1 MGSKRKKHVI
11 NNQDLMSLKAKVVKR
26 KLSRKD
32 VIKIKESSNSIIKR
46 EFFRTTIITNEYFSR
61 HSKNTIIK
69 DITKVENLNVLN
81 VDPVGF
87 MKEMEWY
94 ILELLFYKKQ
104 LNEYSSLKLEFED
117 SFFRKGRDFGES
129 ILVQIKEKFGFSLWG
144 IENELLIQKNQNNHT
159 KKELQK
165 YCDNKFQNKSSYL
178 NFNSYL
184 LSLVVNKIVDE
195 SDPVLYSKTSKKQ
208 IENVHHTLKPILSFF
223 ASFENFPTDNEE
235 MVGMLLSTSTLLS
248 VIDRFNILVKLLL
261 NFPENI
267 KNRIRKNFIDL
278 LSQFDD
284 YRIKH
289 FLFEGS
295 EFIENMKDSDIQFV
309 ESEIKLYCGD
319 YKQNQESI
327 NRVLKE
333 FYISKSS
340 LDMLTYYTSLQISE
354 GDYDE
359 GILNSAYIFD
369 LVDIIDCYR
378 SVKSFSQTS
387 FEKYVSKL
395 FYYTRKYSNFDLLN
409 QFSMYLNQ
417 FLSGSQNDIRIE
429 LYDRYI
435 SLSYLKYVDN
445 ISETEEFL
453 SKTSALSNIDFDSI
467 INQKFDNLKF
477 AAEFEVVLSLLRHS
491 EISITDFEILIEVIE
506 RHKLPIWY
514 LEEVKYFLYKY
525 YLKNRDLENI
535 ILEFSDTY
543 FRTKNA
549 IFMYP
554 LDEMRNIFDEENR
567 NLDLSKIEVSI
578 FAKLCGSERL
588 KYVFEDYLENNLI
601 DYPSSIKITTGNK
614 DRVRFVLE
622 YICTRDFLSDMALLF
637 EAEEQVVNERLSILS
652 KLNEENEE
660 DFDNKYTKEISELS
674 QEVLLKKL
682 VRSVNQSKLTV
693 DSEKIY
699 VKNKKDFDKFF
710 DDFFDSAD
718 SSEVEYIPI
727 SDQSINLN
735 NGDQFFFINVKEYTP
750 KMRALEG
757 LFERIVN
764 KFLFDDDGLDSYLST
779 RIRHGTLQGQIRKPF
794 NNNYL
799 ITEKISDSSEVYAQ
813 NEYIRDIVGAE
824 YEKISDILN
833 EFSKS
838 IDNEISY
845 IKQELLQ
852 IKYKSRGIDSGI
864 FNLSDSFYDLEQEVY
879 NKVKVLS
886 NQKQIYDK
894 IVEYIWKKIDDKVSK
909 LQSLIK
915 NDITNN
921 FIDKLTRLEASLLAN
936 NVEAPIIRNN
946 IATCK
951 TEIQNALE
959 EVAGWFERSQ
969 ISEDTIVRSE
979 DLISVS
985 ENIISKINSDFEKV
999 TFNLDLSE
1007 DYSISSKE
1015 LPFYIDIL
1023 LILFNNS
1030 MKHSGI
1036 RSDALT
1042 INASITDENEGSVI
1056 KFRNNYLSNTE
1067 ASIRK
1072 SVEKLEKELQVI
1084 DSSLDIP
1091 MLTKE
1096 GGSGYSKLYKIIKF
1110 NLQKKPT
1117 FNFKLTS
1124 EEFEVG
1130 IRMGEY
1136 SENTNNRG

>member
-1 MGSKRKKHVI
+1 MSSQMKKHVT
-11 NNQDLMSLKAKVVKR
+11 NKQNLTSLKAKAIQK

-32 VIKIKESSNSIIKR
+32 ILKIKESSNSELKR
-46 EFFRTTIITNEYFSR
+46 DFFRTTIIANEYFLR
-61 HSKNTIIK
+61 YSKNTIIK
-69 DITKVENLNVLN
+69 DITRVEDLSVLN
-81 VDPVGF
+81 VNSVGF

-94 ILELLFYKKQ
+94 ILELLFYKNQ

-117 SFFRKGRDFGES
+117 SFFKKGRDFGEA
-129 ILVQIKEKFGFSLWG
+129 ILTQIKEKFGFSLWG
-144 IENELLIQKNQNNHT
+144 IENELLIQKNKNNSS
-159 KKELQK
+159 KKELQQYYENQIK
-165 YCDNKFQNKSSYL
+165 NKSSYL

-195 SDPVLYSKTSKKQ
+195 TDPVLYRKTSKKQ
-208 IENVHHTLKPILSFF
+208 IENVHPTFKPILSFF
-223 ASFENFPTDNEE
+223 VSFENFPTENEE
-235 MVGMLLSTSTLLS
+235 MVGMLLSTSALLS
-248 VIDRFNILVKLLL
+248 IIDRFNILIKLLL
-261 NFPENI
+261 NFPEDI
-267 KNRIRKNFIDL
+267 KKRIRKNFMDIL
-278 LSQFDD
+278 CQFDD

-295 EFIENMKDSDIQFV
+295 EFIENMKDFDIQFM

-319 YKQNQESI
+319 YKQNLDQISRI
-327 NRVLKE
+327 IKE

-340 LDMLTYYTSLQISE
+340 MDMLIYYISLQISA

-359 GILNSAYIFD
+359 RGINSAYTSD

-395 FYYTRKYSNFDLLN
+395 FFYTRKYSNFDLLN
-409 QFSMYLNQ
+409 QILLYLKQ
-417 FLSGSQNDIRIE
+417 FLNGKQDDIRIE

-435 SLSYLKYVDN
+435 SLSYLKYVGN
-445 ISETEEFL
+445 KSETEEFL
-453 SKTSALSNIDFDSI
+453 SKTSALSSIDFESI
-467 INQKFDNLKF
+467 IDQKFDNLKS
-477 AAEFEVVLSLLRHS
+477 ATEFEVVLSLLRHS
-491 EISITDFEILIEVIE
+491 KINISDFKLLVEVIE
-506 RHKLPIWY
+506 RQKLPNWY
-514 LEEVKYFLYKY
+514 QEEVRYFLYKY
-525 YLKNRDLENI
+525 YLEKRDLGNI
-535 ILEFSDTY
+535 VLEFVDTY
-543 FRTKNA
+543 FRTENA
-549 IFMYP
+549 IYMYP
-554 LDEMRNIFDEENR
+554 LDERKNIFNEENR
-567 NLDLSKIEVSI
+567 NLDLSKLEVSI
-578 FAKLCGSERL
+578 FAKLCDSDRL
-588 KYVFEDYLENNLI
+588 KYVFEDYLESNSV
-601 DYPSSIKITTGNK
+601 DYPSNIKITNSNK

-622 YICTRDFLSDMALLF
+622 HICTRDFLSDMALLF
-637 EAEEQVVNERLSILS
+637 ESEEQVVSERLSILS

-674 QEVLLKKL
+674 QEILLKKL
-682 VRSVNQSKLTV
+682 VQSVNQSKLTV

-699 VKNKKDFDKFF
+699 DKNKNDFKKFF
-710 DDFFDSAD
+710 NDFFESAD
-718 SSEVEYIPI
+718 SREIEYIPNEP
-727 SDQSINLN
+727 INLSDGN
-735 NGDQFFFINVKEYTP
+735 QFFLVNLKEYTP

-794 NNNYL
+794 NNYFL

-813 NEYIRDIVGAE
+813 NEYIRDIVGDE
-824 YEKISDILN
+824 YGKISDILDK
-833 EFSKS
+833 FSKS
-838 IDNEISY
+838 IDDEISS
-845 IKQELLQ
+845 IKQNLLQ

-864 FNLSDSFYDLEQEVY
+864 FNLSESFSDLEKEVY
-879 NKVKVLS
+879 DKVKVLS
-886 NQKQIYDK
+886 DQKQIYDK

-909 LQSLIK
+909 LQDLIK

-921 FIDKLTRLEASLLAN
+921 FIDKLTKLESSLVTN
-936 NVEAPIIRNN
+936 DVEAPIIKNN
-946 IATCK
+946 IASCK
-951 TEIQNALE
+951 TEIQIALE

-969 ISEDTIVRSE
+969 ISEDIIVRSE

-999 TFNLDLSE
+999 TFNLNLSE

-1036 RSDALT
+1036 KSEDLI
-1042 INASITDENEGSVI
+1042 INASITDEDDCSVI
-1056 KFRNNYLSNTE
+1056 KFRNNYLSNKE
-1067 ASIRK
+1067 ATIKK
-1072 SVEKLEKELQVI
+1072 SVEKLEKDLQVI

-1110 NLQKKPT
+1110 NLQKKLT
-1117 FNFKLTS
+1117 FKFEVTS
-1124 EEFEVG
+1124 EEFEVS
-1130 IRMGEY
+1130 INMGEN
-1136 SENTNNRG
+1136 SEDTNNRG

>member
-1 MGSKRKKHVI
+1 MSSKRKKHVI
-11 NNQDLMSLKAKVVKR
+11 NNQDLMSLKVKVIKR

-46 EFFRTTIITNEYFSR
+46 EFFRTPIITNEYFSQ

-69 DITKVENLNVLN
+69 DVTKVENLNVLN

-129 ILVQIKEKFGFSLWG
+129 ILMQIKEKFGFSLWG

-165 YCDNKFQNKSSYL
+165 YCDNQFQIKSSYL

-223 ASFENFPTDNEE
+223 VSFEDFPTDDEE
-235 MVGMLLSTSTLLS
+235 IVSMLLSTSVLLS
-248 VIDRFNILVKLLL
+248 IIDRFNILVKLLL

-267 KNRIRKNFIDL
+267 KKRIRKNFIDI

-295 EFIENMKDSDIQFV
+295 EFIDNMKDSDIQFV

-327 NRVLKE
+327 NRISKE
-333 FYISKSS
+333 FYISKAS

-359 GILNSAYIFD
+359 EILNSAYIFD

-435 SLSYLKYVDN
+435 SLSYLKYVGN
-445 ISETEEFL
+445 ISETAEFL
-453 SKTSALSNIDFDSI
+453 SKTNALSNIDFDSI

-477 AAEFEVVLSLLRHS
+477 AAEFEVVLSLLRHL

-506 RHKLPIWY
+506 RHKLPNWY

-525 YLKNRDLENI
+525 YLEKRDLENI
-535 ILEFSDTY
+535 ILEFPETY

-588 KYVFEDYLENNLI
+588 KYVFEDYLESNSI

-637 EAEEQVVNERLSILS
+637 ESEEQVVSERLSILS

-674 QEVLLKKL
+674 QEILLKKL
-682 VRSVNQSKLTV
+682 VQSVNQSKLTV

-699 VKNKKDFDKFF
+699 EKNKNDFEKFF
-710 DDFFDSAD
+710 NVFFDSLD
-718 SSEVEYIPI
+718 SREIEYIPK
-727 SDQSINLN
+727 QTINLSDGN
-735 NGDQFFFINVKEYTP
+735 QYFLLNVEEYTP

-794 NNNYL
+794 NNYYL

-813 NEYIRDIVGAE
+813 NEHIRDIVGVE
-824 YEKISDILN
+824 YGKISDILDK
-833 EFSKS
+833 FSKS
-838 IDNEISY
+838 IDDEISS

-864 FNLSDSFYDLEQEVY
+864 FNLSESFSDLEKEVY
-879 NKVKVLS
+879 DKVKVLS
-886 NQKQIYDK
+886 NQKQIYDI
-894 IVEYIWKKIDDKVSK
+894 IVEYIWKKIDNKVSK
-909 LQSLIK
+909 LQDLIK

-921 FIDKLTRLEASLLAN
+921 FIDKLTKLESSLVTN
-936 NVEAPIIRNN
+936 GVEVPSIKNN
-946 IATCK
+946 IASCK
-951 TEIQNALE
+951 TEIQIALE

-999 TFNLDLSE
+999 TFNLNLSE

-1036 RSDALT
+1036 KSEGLI
-1042 INASITDENEGSVI
+1042 INASITDEDDCSVI
-1056 KFRNNYLSNTE
+1056 KFRNNYLSNKE
-1067 ASIRK
+1067 ATIK
-1072 SVEKLEKELQVI
+1072 ESVEKLEKELQAI

-1110 NLQKKPT
+1110 NLQKKLT
-1117 FNFKLTS
+1117 FNFEVTS
-1124 EEFEVG
+1124 EEFEVS
-1130 IRMGEY
+1130 INMGEY
-1136 SENTNNRG
+1136 SEDTNNRG

>member
-1 MGSKRKKHVI
+1 MSSKMKKHVT
-11 NNQDLMSLKAKVVKR
+11 NKQNLTRLKAKAFQK

-32 VIKIKESSNSIIKR
+32 ILKIKESSNSELKR
-46 EFFRTTIITNEYFSR
+46 DFFRTTIIANEYFLR
-61 HSKNTIIK
+61 YSKNTIIK
-69 DITKVENLNVLN
+69 DITKVEDLWVLN
-81 VDPVGF
+81 VCSVGF

-117 SFFRKGRDFGES
+117 SFFKKGRDFGEV
-129 ILVQIKEKFGFSLWG
+129 ILTQIKEKFGFSLWG
-144 IENELLIQKNQNNHT
+144 IENELLIQKNKNNPS
-159 KKELQK
+159 KKELQQ
-165 YCDNKFQNKSSYL
+165 YYENQIQNKSSYL

-184 LSLVVNKIVDE
+184 LSLVVNKMVDE
-195 SDPVLYSKTSKKQ
+195 TDPVLYSKTSKKQ
-208 IENVHHTLKPILSFF
+208 IENVHSTFKPILSFF

-267 KNRIRKNFIDL
+267 KKRIRKNFIDI

-289 FLFEGS
+289 FLFEDS
-295 EFIENMKDSDIQFV
+295 EFIENIKDIDIQFM
-309 ESEIKLYCGD
+309 ELEINLYCGD
-319 YKQNQESI
+319 YKQSLDPI
-327 NRVLKE
+327 SRIIKE

-340 LDMLTYYTSLQISE
+340 LDMLSYYTSLQISE

-378 SVKSFSQTS
+378 LVKSFSQTS

-395 FYYTRKYSNFDLLN
+395 FFYTRKYSNFDLLN
-409 QFSMYLNQ
+409 QVLLYLKQ
-417 FLSGSQNDIRIE
+417 FLNGSQDDISIE

-435 SLSYLKYVDN
+435 GFSYLKYVGN
-445 ISETEEFL
+445 ISETVEFL
-453 SKTSALSNIDFDSI
+453 SKTSALSNIDFASI
-467 INQKFDNLKF
+467 TDQKFENLKS
-477 AAEFEVVLSLLRHS
+477 AVEFEVVLSLLRHS
-491 EISITDFEILIEVIE
+491 EINITDFKILVEVIE
-506 RHKLPIWY
+506 RQKLPNWY
-514 LEEVKYFLYKY
+514 QEEVRYFLYKY
-525 YLKNRDLENI
+525 YFGKRDLGNVV
-535 ILEFSDTY
+535 LEFADTY
-543 FRTKNA
+543 FRTPNA

-554 LDEMRNIFDEENR
+554 LDEMKDFFDTENR
-567 NLDLSKIEVSI
+567 NLDLSKLEASI
-578 FAKLCGSERL
+578 FAKLCGSDRL
-588 KYVFEDYLENNLI
+588 KYVFEDYLESNSI
-601 DYPSSIKITTGNK
+601 EYPSNIKITTSNK

-622 YICTRDFLSDMALLF
+622 HICTRDFLSDMALLF
-637 EAEEQVVNERLSILS
+637 ESEEQVVSERLSILS

-660 DFDNKYTKEISELS
+660 NFYNKYTKEISELS

-682 VRSVNQSKLTV
+682 VQSVNQSKLTV

-699 VKNKKDFDKFF
+699 EKNKNDFEKFF
-710 DDFFDSAD
+710 NDFFDSAD
-718 SSEVEYIPI
+718 SREIEYIPK
-727 SDQSINLN
+727 QKINLSDGN
-735 NGDQFFFINVKEYTP
+735 QYFLLNLEEYTP

-794 NNNYL
+794 NNYYL

-813 NEYIRDIVGAE
+813 NEHIRDIVGVE
-824 YEKISDILN
+824 YGKISDILDK
-833 EFSKS
+833 FSKS
-838 IDNEISY
+838 IDDEISS

-864 FNLSDSFYDLEQEVY
+864 FNLSESFSDLEKEVY
-879 NKVKVLS
+879 DKVKVLS
-886 NQKQIYDK
+886 NQKQIYDI
-894 IVEYIWKKIDDKVSK
+894 IVEYIWKKIDNKVSK
-909 LQSLIK
+909 LQDLIK

-921 FIDKLTRLEASLLAN
+921 FIDKLTTLESSLVTN
-936 NVEAPIIRNN
+936 GVEVTSIKNN
-946 IATCK
+946 IASCK
-951 TEIQNALE
+951 TEIQIALE

-1007 DYSISSKE
+1007 DYTISSKE

-1036 RSDALT
+1036 RSDDLT
-1042 INASITDENEGSVI
+1042 INASITDEDEGSVI

-1072 SVEKLEKELQVI
+1072 SVEKLEKKLQVI

-1091 MLTKE
+1091 RLKKE

-1117 FNFKLTS
+1117 FNFKITS
-1124 EEFEVG
+1124 EEFEVC
-1130 IRMGEY
+1130 IRMGDY

>member
-1 MGSKRKKHVI
+1 
-11 NNQDLMSLKAKVVKR
+11 
-26 KLSRKD
+26 
-32 VIKIKESSNSIIKR
+32 
-46 EFFRTTIITNEYFSR
+46 
-61 HSKNTIIK
+61 
-69 DITKVENLNVLN
+69 
-81 VDPVGF
+81 
-87 MKEMEWY
+87 
-94 ILELLFYKKQ
+94 
-104 LNEYSSLKLEFED
+104 
-117 SFFRKGRDFGES
+117 
-129 ILVQIKEKFGFSLWG
+129 
-144 IENELLIQKNQNNHT
+144 
-159 KKELQK
+159 
-165 YCDNKFQNKSSYL
+165 
-178 NFNSYL
+178 
-184 LSLVVNKIVDE
+184 
-195 SDPVLYSKTSKKQ
+195 
-208 IENVHHTLKPILSFF
+208 
-223 ASFENFPTDNEE
+223 
-235 MVGMLLSTSTLLS
+235 
-248 VIDRFNILVKLLL
+248 
-261 NFPENI
+261 
-267 KNRIRKNFIDL
+267 
-278 LSQFDD
+278 
-284 YRIKH
+284 
-289 FLFEGS
+289 
-295 EFIENMKDSDIQFV
+295 
-309 ESEIKLYCGD
+309 
-319 YKQNQESI
+319 
-327 NRVLKE
+327 
-333 FYISKSS
+333 
-340 LDMLTYYTSLQISE
+340 
-354 GDYDE
+354 
-359 GILNSAYIFD
+359 SAYIFD

-453 SKTSALSNIDFDSI
+453 SKTNALSNIDFDSI

-491 EISITDFEILIEVIE
+491 EVSITDFEILIEVIE

-525 YLKNRDLENI
+525 YLEKRDLENI

-637 EAEEQVVNERLSILS
+637 ESEEQVVNERLSILS

-699 VKNKKDFDKFF
+699 EKNKNDFEKFLN
-710 DDFFDSAD
+710 DFFNSAD
-718 SSEVEYIPI
+718 SREIEYIPK
-727 SDQSINLN
+727 QTINLSDGN
-735 NGDQFFFINVKEYTP
+735 QYFLLNLEEYTP

-794 NNNYL
+794 NNYYL

-813 NEYIRDIVGAE
+813 NEHIRDIVGVE
-824 YEKISDILN
+824 YGKISDILDK
-833 EFSKS
+833 FSKS
-838 IDNEISY
+838 IDDEISS

-864 FNLSDSFYDLEQEVY
+864 FNLNESFSDLEKEVY
-879 NKVKVLS
+879 DKVKVLS
-886 NQKQIYDK
+886 NQKQIYDI
-894 IVEYIWKKIDDKVSK
+894 IVEYIWKKIDNKVSK
-909 LQSLIK
+909 LQDLIK

-921 FIDKLTRLEASLLAN
+921 FIDKLTTLESNLVTN
-936 NVEAPIIRNN
+936 GVEVPSIKNN
-946 IATCK
+946 IASCK
-951 TEIQNALE
+951 TEIQIALE

-999 TFNLDLSE
+999 TFNLNLSE

-1036 RSDALT
+1036 KSEELI
-1042 INASITDENEGSVI
+1042 INASITDEDDCSVI
-1056 KFRNNYLSNTE
+1056 KFRNNYLSNKE
-1067 ASIRK
+1067 ATIK
-1072 SVEKLEKELQVI
+1072 ESVEKLEKDLQVI

-1110 NLQKKPT
+1110 NLQKKLT
-1117 FNFKLTS
+1117 FKFEVTS
-1124 EEFEVG
+1124 EEFEVS
-1130 IRMGEY
+1130 INMGEY
-1136 SENTNNRG
+1136 SEDTNNRG